1 MKRLMSLLLTLCLL
15 IPCLAAP
22 ALADT
27 PKPIPTID
35 YDSIPEPREG
45 LHHYLLLCS
54 DQWTNK
60 LVNTDG
66 IVIVTLDTVTHRIM
80 LTSIIRD
87 ALVERPDGVIG
98 RINYI
103 ARNSGPEALCKV
115 ISQHLGIKIEKYI
128 LLNFQMI
135 ANIIDYLGGVDI
147 TVNASEAAY
156 LRRYPLDPG
165 QTEPTMAQAGTYC
178 FTGRAAVIYMRI
190 RKAGGGGDFM
200 RTQRART
207 VMSTLA
213 DQCRTF
219 TYDQARDLVDVIMKN
234 NLQTNMT
241 LDDMIAAMEQ
251 ALKLRTCVIEELRIP
266 QYVKDET
273 LTPLHQNYKE
283 TADLEAELPGLDV
296 LYMTRIQKER
306 FFNEEDYL
314 RLKGCYEL
322 DEKLLQAAPPTMPV
336 LHPLP
341 RIDEIKPDV
350 DNDPRAAYFDQVH
363 NGVYIRMAIILALLG
378 IPDPLTG
385 KKVLESI

>member
-1 MKRLMSLLLTLCLL
+1 MKRLMSLLLMLCLL

-156 LRRYPLDPG
+156 L
-165 QTEPTMAQAGTYC
+165 
-178 FTGRAAVIYMRI
+178 
-190 RKAGGGGDFM
+190 
-200 RTQRART
+200 
-207 VMSTLA
+207 
-213 DQCRTF
+213 
-219 TYDQARDLVDVIMKN
+219 
-234 NLQTNMT
+234 
-241 LDDMIAAMEQ
+241 
-251 ALKLRTCVIEELRIP
+251 LR
-266 QYVKDET
+266 
-273 LTPLHQNYKE
+273 
-283 TADLEAELPGLDV
+283 
-296 LYMTRIQKER
+296 
-306 FFNEEDYL
+306 
-314 RLKGCYEL
+314 
-322 DEKLLQAAPPTMPV
+322 
-336 LHPLP
+336 
-341 RIDEIKPDV
+341 
-350 DNDPRAAYFDQVH
+350 
-363 NGVYIRMAIILALLG
+363 
-378 IPDPLTG
+378 
-385 KKVLESI
+385 

>member
-1 MKRLMSLLLTLCLL
+1 MKRLMSLLLMLCLL

-98 RINYI
+98 CINYI

-266 QYVKDET
+266 QDDAVHPISYAGMAVQEVDW
-273 LTPLHQNYKE
+273 
-283 TADLEAELPGLDV
+283 V
-296 LYMTRIQKER
+296 MSR
-306 FFNEEDYL
+306 EDMSNFL
-314 RLKGCYEL
+314 SSGWL
-322 DEKLLQAAPPTMPV
+322 V
-336 LHPLP
+336 
-341 RIDEIKPDV
+341 ID
-350 DNDPRAAYFDQVH
+350 DNDED
-363 NGVYIRMAIILALLG
+363 
-378 IPDPLTG
+378 DP
-385 KKVLESI
+385 IDF

>member
-178 FTGRAAVIYMRI
+178 FTGARQSFTCASARRAAAAISCVHS
-190 RKAGGGGDFM
+190 AP
-200 RTQRART
+200 AR
-207 VMSTLA
+207 S
-213 DQCRTF
+213 CPPW
-219 TYDQARDLVDVIMKN
+219 
-234 NLQTNMT
+234 QTS
-241 LDDMIAAMEQ
+241 
-251 ALKLRTCVIEELRIP
+251 
-266 QYVKDET
+266 
-273 LTPLHQNYKE
+273 
-283 TADLEAELPGLDV
+283 
-296 LYMTRIQKER
+296 
-306 FFNEEDYL
+306 
-314 RLKGCYEL
+314 
-322 DEKLLQAAPPTMPV
+322 AAP
-336 LHPLP
+336 LP
-341 RIDEIKPDV
+341 MIR
-350 DNDPRAAYFDQVH
+350 RATLW
-363 NGVYIRMAIILALLG
+363 M
-378 IPDPLTG
+378 
-385 KKVLESI
+385 SS

>member
-1 MKRLMSLLLTLCLL
+1 MKRLMSLLLMLCLL
-15 IPCLAAP
+15 IPCLTAP

-165 QTEPTMAQAGTYC
+165 QTEPTMAPGGHLLLHGARGSHLHAHPQG
-178 FTGRAAVIYMRI
+178 GRRRRFHAY
-190 RKAGGGGDFM
+190 
-200 RTQRART
+200 TAR
-207 VMSTLA
+207 
-213 DQCRTF
+213 
-219 TYDQARDLVDVIMKN
+219 
-234 NLQTNMT
+234 
-241 LDDMIAAMEQ
+241 
-251 ALKLRTCVIEELRIP
+251 P
-266 QYVKDET
+266 HGYVH
-273 LTPLHQNYKE
+273 LGRPVPH
-283 TADLEAELPGLDV
+283 
-296 LYMTRIQKER
+296 LY
-306 FFNEEDYL
+306 L
-314 RLKGCYEL
+314 
-322 DEKLLQAAPPTMPV
+322 
-336 LHPLP
+336 
-341 RIDEIKPDV
+341 
-350 DNDPRAAYFDQVH
+350 
-363 NGVYIRMAIILALLG
+363 
-378 IPDPLTG
+378 
-385 KKVLESI
+385 

>member
-1 MKRLMSLLLTLCLL
+1 MKRLMSLLLMFCLL

-165 QTEPTMAQAGTYC
+165 QTEPTMAQAGTYR
-178 FTGRAAVIYMRI
+178 FTGARQSFTCASARRAAAAISC
-190 RKAGGGGDFM
+190 AHSAP
-200 RTQRART
+200 AR
-207 VMSTLA
+207 S
-213 DQCRTF
+213 CPPW
-219 TYDQARDLVDVIMKN
+219 
-234 NLQTNMT
+234 QTS
-241 LDDMIAAMEQ
+241 
-251 ALKLRTCVIEELRIP
+251 
-266 QYVKDET
+266 
-273 LTPLHQNYKE
+273 
-283 TADLEAELPGLDV
+283 
-296 LYMTRIQKER
+296 
-306 FFNEEDYL
+306 
-314 RLKGCYEL
+314 
-322 DEKLLQAAPPTMPV
+322 AAPLPTI
-336 LHPLP
+336 
-341 RIDEIKPDV
+341 R
-350 DNDPRAAYFDQVH
+350 RAT
-363 NGVYIRMAIILALLG
+363 LW
-378 IPDPLTG
+378 T
-385 KKVLESI
+385 SS

>member
-1 MKRLMSLLLTLCLL
+1 MKRLMSLLLMLCLL
-15 IPCLAAP
+15 IPCLTAP

-165 QTEPTMAQAGTYC
+165 QTEPT
-178 FTGRAAVIYMRI
+178 RR
-190 RKAGGGGDFM
+190 
-200 RTQRART
+200 
-207 VMSTLA
+207 S
-213 DQCRTF
+213 
-219 TYDQARDLVDVIMKN
+219 
-234 NLQTNMT
+234 
-241 LDDMIAAMEQ
+241 
-251 ALKLRTCVIEELRIP
+251 
-266 QYVKDET
+266 
-273 LTPLHQNYKE
+273 
-283 TADLEAELPGLDV
+283 
-296 LYMTRIQKER
+296 
-306 FFNEEDYL
+306 
-314 RLKGCYEL
+314 
-322 DEKLLQAAPPTMPV
+322 
-336 LHPLP
+336 
-341 RIDEIKPDV
+341 
-350 DNDPRAAYFDQVH
+350 
-363 NGVYIRMAIILALLG
+363 
-378 IPDPLTG
+378 
-385 KKVLESI
+385 

>member
-1 MKRLMSLLLTLCLL
+1 MKRLMSLLLMLCLL

-128 LLNFQMI
+128 LLNFQMV

-165 QTEPTMAQAGTYC
+165 QTEPTMAQAGTYR

-219 TYDQARDLVDVIMKN
+219 TYDQARDLVDVIMKY

-273 LTPLHQNYKE
+273 LTPLHQTYKE
-283 TADLEAELPGLDV
+283 TADLEAELPHLDV
-296 LYMTRIQKER
+296 LYMTRIQQER

-314 RLKGCYEL
+314 RLKGCYSL
-322 DEKLLQAAPPTMPV
+322 NAKLLELAPSDMPV

-341 RIDEIKPDV
+341 RIDEIKLDV
-350 DNDPRAAYFDQVH
+350 DSDPRAAYFDQVH

-378 IPDPLTG
+378 IPDPVTG
-385 KKVLESI
+385 NKVLK

>member
-15 IPCLAAP
+15 IPCLTAP

-178 FTGRAAVIYMRI
+178 FTGRAAVIY
-190 RKAGGGGDFM
+190 
-200 RTQRART
+200 
-207 VMSTLA
+207 
-213 DQCRTF
+213 
-219 TYDQARDLVDVIMKN
+219 
-234 NLQTNMT
+234 
-241 LDDMIAAMEQ
+241 
-251 ALKLRTCVIEELRIP
+251 
-266 QYVKDET
+266 
-273 LTPLHQNYKE
+273 
-283 TADLEAELPGLDV
+283 
-296 LYMTRIQKER
+296 
-306 FFNEEDYL
+306 
-314 RLKGCYEL
+314 
-322 DEKLLQAAPPTMPV
+322 
-336 LHPLP
+336 
-341 RIDEIKPDV
+341 
-350 DNDPRAAYFDQVH
+350 
-363 NGVYIRMAIILALLG
+363 
-378 IPDPLTG
+378 
-385 KKVLESI
+385 